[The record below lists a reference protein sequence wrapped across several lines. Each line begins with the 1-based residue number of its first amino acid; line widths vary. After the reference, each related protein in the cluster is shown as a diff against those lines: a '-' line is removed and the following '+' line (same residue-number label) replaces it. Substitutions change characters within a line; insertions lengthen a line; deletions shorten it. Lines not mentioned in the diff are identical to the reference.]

1 MRRTGIWISMTVV
14 VLIAAACAPGT
25 AQVAERKVDV
35 AMSDLPAAIK
45 QAVREAFPQ
54 GKILAVQKEVEGED
68 PGQYDIEVQSEG
80 KVYEVEVSPQGVVIE
95 AKAVR
100 EAGVDAGRKTKD
112 DGRRAGET
120 PVAREGKMPSPR
132 GDEIRTTKDEPMKWT
147 SDFGIEARK
156 FATTGKNRFF
166 ILQPGYQIVLES
178 KTDKVM
184 ITVLDET
191 RQIGDVLTRVVEERE
206 FENGEI
212 VEVSRNFFAICKSTG
227 DVFYFGEEVDDYKDG
242 KVVGHGGA
250 WRADEKGCKA
260 GIIMP
265 GTVLLGARHY
275 QEMAPN
281 AMDRAEVIVDDVT
294 LKTPAGTFKN
304 CIRIEETSPLE
315 PEDISYKTY
324 APGIGLIQDED
335 LLLTAYTKG
344 GGQATKE
351 GRPVKKQLK
360 EDQPPAKKATA
371 KTQAAGK
378 KAAVKELTVAME
390 DLPKAVRKTADEQA
404 GEGRITEIVKKQTDD
419 GIVYEIEVTQDGK
432 QRDILIS
439 AEGKF
444 LGMEAED
451 DDDDEGDDDK
461 DEEKDDGDE
470 NR

>member
-1 MRRTGIWISMTVV
+1 MRRTGIRISMTVV
-14 VLIAAACAPGT
+14 VLMAAACAPGA

-100 EAGVDAGRKTKD
+100 EATVDEGRKTKD
-112 DGRRAGET
+112 
-120 PVAREGKMPSPR
+120 EG
-132 GDEIRTTKDEPMKWT
+132 MKWT

-212 VEVSRNFFAICKSTG
+212 VEVSRNFFAICRTTG

-281 AMDRAEVIVDDVT
+281 AMDRAEVIADDVT
-294 LKTPAGTFKN
+294 LKTPAGTFKG
-304 CIRIEETSPLE
+304 CIRVKETSPLE
-315 PEDISYKTY
+315 PGDICYKTY
-324 APGIGLIQDED
+324 APGIGLIQDEG
-335 LLLTAYTKG
+335 LLLTAYSKAG
-344 GGQATKE
+344 NKAE
-351 GRPVKKQLK
+351 
-360 EDQPPAKKATA
+360 PAKNDPKTVKQKDQEAQKQAGPA
-371 KTQAAGK
+371 KITKTVKLGK
-378 KAAVKELTVAME
+378 VAKVEEDDDDEEAVAME

-404 GEGRITEIVKKQTDD
+404 GEGKITEIVKKQTD
-419 GIVYEIEVTQDGK
+419 GGVVYEVEVTQDGK

-439 AEGKF
+439 AEGKY
-444 LGMEAED
+444 LGVEAD
-451 DDDDEGDDDK
+451 DDDGDEGDDDK
-461 DEEKDDGDE
+461 DEEEDDGDD